1 MDLSFSWPVLGFQ
14 VLIDGPLFLW
24 ATQVLIDGPLIL
36 LAPFWLSRF
45 WNGTWGIA
53 SLAESLGFARVSGVS
68 ACSTYNFW
76 RIGFVTF
83 GHLWTSFIMLYLVV
97 QSCGTVLGALPL
109 LLIYDDL
116 WTSVFLGPFLAF
128 KF

>member
-45 WNGTWGIA
+45 WN
-53 SLAESLGFARVSGVS
+53 
-68 ACSTYNFW
+68 
-76 RIGFVTF
+76 
-83 GHLWTSFIMLYLVV
+83 
-97 QSCGTVLGALPL
+97 VLGALPL
-109 LLIYDDL
+109 LLNHWVL
-116 WTSVFLGPFLAF
+116 PGFLECQPAQLTIFGGLVL
-128 KF
+128 